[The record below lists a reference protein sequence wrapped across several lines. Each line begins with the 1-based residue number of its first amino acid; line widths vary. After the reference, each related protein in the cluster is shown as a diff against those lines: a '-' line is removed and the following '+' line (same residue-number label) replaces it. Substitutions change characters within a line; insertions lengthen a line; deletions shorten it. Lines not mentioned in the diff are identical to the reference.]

1 MQIGK
6 LATLTGISIRMLRY
20 YEQQGLLRPDRTAA
34 GYRRYSIADVNTVK
48 QIELLNRAGL
58 TLNTIS
64 HLTHCLGSSPEP
76 VQLCSALTDKI
87 RQQLVM
93 VDQQI
98 EMLNQSRLLLL
109 QLSKQNNTEPGVISE
124 PAANAS

>member
-20 YEQQGLLRPDRTAA
+20 YEQQGLLRPERTPA
-34 GYRRYSIADVNTVK
+34 GYRRYSISDINTVK

-64 HLTHCLGSSPEP
+64 HLTDCLGSTPEP

-87 RQQLVM
+87 RQQLTL
-93 VDQQI
+93 VDEQI
-98 EMLNQSRLLLL
+98 DMLNQSRQLLVR
-109 QLSKQNNTEPGVISE
+109 LSELNKAEPTAVSR
-124 PAANAS
+124 

>member
-6 LATLTGISIRMLRY
+6 LAVLTGISIRMLRY
-20 YEQQGLLRPDRTAA
+20 YEQQGLLRPERTPA
-34 GYRRYSIADVNTVK
+34 GYRRYSVADINTVK

-58 TLNTIS
+58 TLATIS
-64 HLTHCLGSSPEP
+64 HLTDCLCPASVP

-93 VDQQI
+93 VDEQI
-98 EMLNQSRLLLL
+98 DMLNQGRKLLV
-109 QLSKQNNTEPGVISE
+109 QLSGLNNSHSMTDI
-124 PAANAS
+124 N

>member
-20 YEQQGLLRPDRTAA
+20 YEQQGLLRPERTPA
-34 GYRRYSIADVNTVK
+34 GYRRYSISDINTVK

-64 HLTHCLGSSPEP
+64 HLTDCLGSTPVP

-87 RQQLVM
+87 RQQLTL
-93 VDQQI
+93 VDEQI
-98 EMLNQSRLLLL
+98 DMLNQSRQLLVR
-109 QLSKQNNTEPGVISE
+109 LSELNKAEPTAVSR
-124 PAANAS
+124 